1 MYQLSV
7 DEGNRRR
14 EGDNSWHSERSPF
27 VRANDEGLALETS
40 AIVSLTTSITLIN
53 TQMIHQFV
61 LREDA
66 DNFENGKKK
75 FAFSNFIRRIG
86 VDGALEPVTGV

>member
-1 MYQLSV
+1 
-7 DEGNRRR
+7 
-14 EGDNSWHSERSPF
+14 
-27 VRANDEGLALETS
+27 
-40 AIVSLTTSITLIN
+40 
-53 TQMIHQFV
+53 MIHQFV